1 MVYKGDM
8 KDLLKEEEKF
18 KPLRIGE
25 IVEGKIIA
33 RGKSSIYLDL
43 GNKGT
48 GIIYGREFF
57 EAKDILKEIKI
68 GEKVFAKVLDLDN
81 EEGFVELSLSS
92 ASKELAFESLREA
105 KIIKVKITG
114 ANKGGLLAQVSG
126 IPAFLPVSQ
135 LSLKNYPRVKGDAG
149 KILKKL
155 QKFIGK
161 EMEVKVLTLNRGG
174 GQIIVS
180 ERLAEAEKSK
190 EILKNY
196 KIGDVVEGE
205 ITGLTDFGA
214 FIRFGECL
222 EGLIHI
228 SEMGE
233 NVKDPSEILK
243 IGDKIKAKIVE
254 ISNDRISLSLKD
266 LKS

>member
-8 KDLLKEEEKF
+8 KDLLKDNESLR
-18 KPLRIGE
+18 PLRVGQ

-33 RGKSSIYLDL
+33 RGKSSIFLDL

-48 GIIYGREFF
+48 GIIYGKEFF
-57 EAKDILKEIKI
+57 EAKDILKEVKV
-68 GEKVFAKVLDLDN
+68 GDKVFAKVLDLDN

-92 ASKELAFESLREA
+92 ASKEMAFESIREA

-114 ANKGGLLAQVSG
+114 ANKGGLLAQISG

-135 LSLKNYPRVKGDAG
+135 LSLKNYPRVKGDTE
-149 KILKKL
+149 KILQKL

-161 EMEVKVLTLNRGG
+161 EMEVKVLSLNKGG
-174 GQIIVS
+174 GQIIIS
-180 ERLAEAEKSK
+180 ERLAELEKSK
-190 EILKNY
+190 ENLKKY
-196 KIGDVVEGE
+196 KVGDIVEGE

-214 FIRFGECL
+214 FIRFGGEL

-228 SEMGE
+228 SEMGN
-233 NVKDPSEILK
+233 NVQNPSEIVK
-243 IGDKIKAKIVE
+243 IGDKIKAKIID
-254 ISNDRISLSLKD
+254 ISENRISLSLKD

>member
-1 MVYKGDM
+1 MLYMVNM
-8 KDLLKEEEKF
+8 KELLKKNEEL
-18 KPLRIGE
+18 KPLKVGD

-33 RGKSSIYLDL
+33 RGKSAIYLDL

-92 ASKELAFESLREA
+92 ASKELIFEKLKNEN
-105 KIIKVKITG
+105 IIKVKILK
-114 ANKGGLLAQVSG
+114 ANKGGLLTEISG

-135 LSLKNYPRVKGDAG
+135 LSWKNYPRVKGDQE
-149 KILKKL
+149 KILEKL
-155 QKFIGK
+155 QNFVGK
-161 EMEVKVLTLNRGG
+161 EMEVKVLSLNKKG
-174 GQIIVS
+174 GQIIIS
-180 ERLAEAEKSK
+180 ERLAQLEKSK
-190 EILKNY
+190 EILKKY
-196 KIGDVVEGE
+196 KIGDIVEGE
-205 ITGLTDFGA
+205 VTALTEFGA
-214 FIRFGECL
+214 FLRFGEDL
-222 EGLIHI
+222 EGLIHV

-243 IGDKIKAKIVE
+243 IGDKVKAKIINIENEKV
-254 ISNDRISLSLKD
+254 SLSLKV
-266 LKS
+266 

>member
-1 MVYKGDM
+1 M
-8 KDLLKEEEKF
+8 KDLLKEDEKL
-18 KPLRIGE
+18 KPLKIGQ

-33 RGKSSIYLDL
+33 RGKSSIFLDL
-43 GNKGT
+43 GSKGT
-48 GIIYGREFF
+48 GIIFGKEFF
-57 EAKDILKEIKI
+57 EAKNLLKDIKI
-68 GEKVFAKVLDLDN
+68 GNKVFAKVLDSDN
-81 EEGFVELSLSS
+81 EAGFVELSLSS

-114 ANKGGLLAQVSG
+114 ANKGGLLTQVSG

-135 LSLKNYPRVKGDAG
+135 LSLKNYPRVKGDTE
-149 KILKKL
+149 KIFKKL

-174 GQIIVS
+174 GQIIIS
-180 ERLAEAEKSK
+180 EKLAQIEKSK
-190 EILKNY
+190 ESLKNY
-196 KIGDVVEGE
+196 KIGDIVEGE

-214 FIRFGECL
+214 FIKFSDFL

-233 NVKDPSEILK
+233 NVKDPSEIVK
-243 IGDKIKAKIVE
+243 IGDKIKVKIID
-254 ISNDRISLSLKD
+254 ISGDRVSLSLKV
-266 LKS
+266 